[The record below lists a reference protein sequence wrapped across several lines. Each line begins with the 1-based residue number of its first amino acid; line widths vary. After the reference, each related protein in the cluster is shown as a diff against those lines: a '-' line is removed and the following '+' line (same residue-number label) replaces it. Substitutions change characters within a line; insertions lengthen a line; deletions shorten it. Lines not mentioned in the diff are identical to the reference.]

1 MKSIRRAISKQSG
14 FTLVELMITML
25 ILGILVTIVVL
36 TMSYSRSR
44 AQEAAC
50 KANLRTIFEAI
61 SVYQSVHES
70 QYPPDLDTLLGDP
83 LDRINKPE
91 YIKPSFTWMCP
102 SGDLGTTSGDYRT
115 YYRAATGHT
124 SCPRASHNP

>member
-14 FTLVELMITML
+14 FTIVEMMITIL

-36 TMSYSRSR
+36 TMSFSRSR

-50 KANLRTIFEAI
+50 KANLRTIFDAV
-61 SVYQSVHES
+61 SVYQSVHDGKF
-70 QYPPDLDTLLGDP
+70 PPDLDALVTDSL
-83 LDRINKPE
+83 
-91 YIKPSFTWMCP
+91 IKSSFTWMCP

-115 YYRAATGHT
+115 YYDPANGHT